1 VFTLGGEAV
10 LERLHA
16 GAQDLILLLHELQLL
31 LEVCQ
36 HLSHGARG
44 DGSGFMVKFRMR
56 VLYLILSSRFGVW
69 NVGFVV

>member
-1 VFTLGGEAV
+1 
-10 LERLHA
+10 
-16 GAQDLILLLHELQLL
+16 
-31 LEVCQ
+31 VCQ